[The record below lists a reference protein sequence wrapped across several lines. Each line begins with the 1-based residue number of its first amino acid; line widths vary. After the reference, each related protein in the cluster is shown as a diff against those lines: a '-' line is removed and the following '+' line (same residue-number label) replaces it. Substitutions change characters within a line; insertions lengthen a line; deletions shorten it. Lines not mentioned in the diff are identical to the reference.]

1 MQNDTGAGTSVSRWM
16 QGFRQAASI
25 SLKNKIVVLA
35 CVCALLSALLVGGL
49 SYYRIGKIV
58 LETSVETLAGET
70 RLMAQRFKFSYDQL
84 KSDVQVLSLTPPIQG
99 IIRSTSHGGIDPLDG
114 SSTTIW
120 RERLGIIF
128 SSMLAARK
136 DYRQIRFIGMKDQ
149 GRELVRVNHLGS
161 HIEVVAKSKLQ
172 QKGNEPYFAAG
183 ALTPESGV
191 HFSEV
196 SYNREQGAL
205 DSALVPTV
213 RVVMPVYEDSGTVFG
228 MIVINASYSEML
240 RRAFEE
246 ISPED
251 NIFVLN
257 NSGDYMEHA
266 GDGTIGKF
274 EFHDNYSMP
283 PPPFVKQV
291 LHTKLDE
298 ETFASGSAI
307 SYFVRLNIDP
317 SNPDAFLGV
326 VVRVP
331 YEQLLKSTIKA
342 RRDSLIWGGLL
353 VLGCFAA
360 ALVMA
365 RRFTS
370 PLNKLT
376 AEIKHSSG
384 DSKLE
389 NLPLERGDEIGDLAR
404 AFDQKTRELA
414 TNEARLTAI
423 VDNTVDGL
431 ITIDA
436 RGTVE
441 TFNRACE
448 DIFGYEANEVIGRNV
463 KMLMPD
469 PYHGEHDG
477 YLKNYQSTGE
487 RKVIGIGREVEGC
500 RKDGSVFP
508 LDLSVSQVNIGDR
521 IIYSGIVRDISERK
535 RMDVMKDEFIST
547 VNHEL
552 RTPLTAIQGSIGL
565 LMAVSGNNLDEKSQ
579 KLLKL
584 SYDSCQRLSRL
595 VNDILDMEKIAA
607 GKIDY
612 QLEVV
617 EVCQLVA
624 DIVERQHSFAEKYGV
639 ECELHFGVAEAYV
652 NLDQDRFD
660 QALVNLLSNAAK
672 FSEQGDKVEIGV
684 SINSASDV
692 VISVRDYGPGIPEAF
707 RSKIFGK
714 FAQADGSATRMKG
727 GSGLGLNITR
737 KIIEAFDGTV
747 DFESEEGVGS
757 TFTFTLPAS
766 PAKRKRA

>member
-1 MQNDTGAGTSVSRWM
+1 MQKDSAAGHNTTQRLGEVWRPA
-16 QGFRQAASI
+16 GV

-35 CVCALLSALLVGGL
+35 CVCALLSALLVGSI
-49 SYYRIGKIV
+49 SYYRIEKIV
-58 LETSVETLAGET
+58 LDASVETLAGDT

-84 KSDVQVLSLTPPIQG
+84 KSDVQVLSQTPPIQG
-99 IIRSTSHGGIDPLDG
+99 IVRSTRNGGLDPQDG
-114 SSTTIW
+114 SSTNVW
-120 RERLGIIF
+120 QERLGTIF
-128 SSMLAARK
+128 SSMLAARQ
-136 DYRQIRFIGMKDQ
+136 DYVQIRYIGVKDL
-149 GRELVRVNHLGS
+149 GRELVRVNRLVSG
-161 HIEVVAKSKLQ
+161 IEVVANNALQ
-172 QKGNEPYFAAG
+172 QKGNEPYFQAG
-183 ALTPESGV
+183 LMTKMNAV

-213 RVVMPVYEDSGTVFG
+213 RVVMPVFDEAGAFFG

-246 ISPED
+246 ISPKD
-251 NIFVLN
+251 NTFVLN
-257 NSGDYMEHA
+257 NSGDYMEYT
-266 GDGTIGKF
+266 GDGTIGRF
-274 EFHDNYSMP
+274 EFHDNYSVP
-283 PPPFVKQV
+283 PPLFVDQV
-291 LHTKLDE
+291 LHTDLDE
-298 ETFASGSAI
+298 ETFVSDSAV

-317 SNPDAFLGV
+317 GNRDAFLGV

-331 YEQLLKSTIKA
+331 YDELLSSANSARKA
-342 RRDSLIWGGLL
+342 SLTWGGLL

-360 ALVMA
+360 ALIMA
-365 RRFTS
+365 RRFTA

-384 DSKLE
+384 DRKLE
-389 NLPLERGDEIGDLAR
+389 NLPLKRGDEIGDLAR

-436 RGTVE
+436 KGTVE

-448 DIFGYEANEVIGRNV
+448 DIFGYEADEVIGRNV

-469 PYHGEHDG
+469 PYHSEHDT
-477 YLKNYQSTGE
+477 YLANHHNTGE
-487 RKVIGIGREVEGC
+487 RKIIGIGREVEGC

-565 LMAVSGNNLDEKSQ
+565 LMAVSGNNFDEKSQ

-624 DIVERQHSFAEKYGV
+624 DIVERQHSFAEKYGI
-639 ECELHFGVAEAYV
+639 ECDLRFGMPEAYV

-672 FSEQGDKVEIGV
+672 FSEHGDKVEIGV
-684 SINSASDV
+684 SMNSAEDV

-747 DFESEEGVGS
+747 AFESEEGVGS

>member
-1 MQNDTGAGTSVSRWM
+1 MQSGAGDGLNVPGWVRRIWQPTT
-16 QGFRQAASI
+16 I
-25 SLKNKIVVLA
+25 SLKNKIVALA
-35 CVCALLSALLVGGL
+35 CICALLSALLVGSI
-49 SYYRIGKIV
+49 SYYRVEKIV
-58 LETSVETLAGET
+58 LDTSVQTLAGDT

-84 KSDVQVLSLTPPIQG
+84 KSDVQVLSQTPAIQG
-99 IIRSTSHGGIDPLDG
+99 IVRSTRNGGVDPQDG
-114 SSTTIW
+114 SSTIVW
-120 RERLGIIF
+120 QERLSIIF
-128 SSMLAARK
+128 SSMMSARP
-136 DYRQIRFIGMKDQ
+136 DYVQIRYIGVNDQ
-149 GRELVRVNHLGS
+149 GRELVRTNHLASG
-161 HIEVVAKSKLQ
+161 IEVVPHDALQ
-172 QKGNEPYFAAG
+172 QKSKEPYYRAG
-183 ALTPESGV
+183 LVTQQNRV

-196 SYNREQGAL
+196 TYNRERDAL
-205 DSALVPTV
+205 DIVLVPTV
-213 RVVMPVYEDSGTVFG
+213 RVVMPVFDEAGAVFG
-228 MIVINASYSEML
+228 MIVINADYSQML

-246 ISPED
+246 NSPKD
-251 NIFVLN
+251 NTFVLN
-257 NSGDYMEHA
+257 NSGDYMEYTS
-266 GDGTIGKF
+266 DGTIGRF
-274 EFHDNYSMP
+274 EFRDNYSVP
-283 PPPFVKQV
+283 PPLFVDQIM
-291 LHTKLDE
+291 HTDLDE
-298 ETFASGSAI
+298 ETFVSETDV

-317 SNPDAFLGV
+317 DNPDAFLGV

-331 YEQLLKSTIKA
+331 YDELLSAASKT

-353 VLGCFAA
+353 VLGCFAVS
-360 ALVMA
+360 LIMA
-365 RRFTS
+365 RRFTA
-370 PLNKLT
+370 PLNRLT

-384 DSKLE
+384 DKELE

-404 AFDQKTRELA
+404 AFDQKARELA

-436 RGTVE
+436 QGTVE

-448 DIFGYEANEVIGRNV
+448 GIFGYDAAEVIGQNV
-463 KMLMPD
+463 KMLMPA
-469 PYHGEHDG
+469 PYHEEHDG
-477 YLKNYQSTGE
+477 YLRHYHATGE
-487 RKVIGIGREVEGC
+487 RKVIGIGREVEGR
-500 RKDGSVFP
+500 RKDAGVFP
-508 LDLSVSQVNIGDR
+508 LELSVSQVDIGDR
-521 IIYSGIVRDISERK
+521 TIYSGIVRDISERK

-552 RTPLTAIQGSIGL
+552 RTPLTAIQGSLGL
-565 LMAVSGNNLDEKSQ
+565 LMALPGNDLDEKSQ

-624 DIVERQHSFAEKYGV
+624 EIVERQQSFAEKYGV
-639 ECELHFGVAEAYV
+639 ECDLRFDVPEAYV

-672 FSEQGDKVEIGV
+672 FSDHGGKVEIGV
-684 SINSASDV
+684 SMDSASDV
-692 VISVRDYGPGIPEAF
+692 TISVRDYGSGIPEAF

-714 FAQADGSATRMKG
+714 FAQADSSATRMKD

-747 DFESEEGVGS
+747 AFESEEGVGS
-757 TFTFTLPAS
+757 VFTFTLPAC
-766 PAKRKRA
+766 PPEKMRA

>member
-1 MQNDTGAGTSVSRWM
+1 MHKGAATGINISQWVRRLWQPAVV
-16 QGFRQAASI
+16 
-25 SLKNKIVVLA
+25 SLKNKIVALA
-35 CVCALLSALLVGGL
+35 CVCALLSALLAVGIN
-49 SYYRIGKIV
+49 YYRIEKIV
-58 LETSVETLAGET
+58 YDASVETLAGDT

-84 KSDVQVLSLTPPIQG
+84 KSDVQVLSQTPPIQG
-99 IIRSTSHGGIDPLDG
+99 IARSTAHGDVDPLDG
-114 SSTTIW
+114 SSRDVW
-120 RERLGIIF
+120 RKRLSTIF
-128 SSMLAARK
+128 SSMMAARQ
-136 DYRQIRFIGMKDQ
+136 DYVQIRYIGVKDM
-149 GRELVRVNHLGS
+149 GRELVRTNRLASG
-161 HIEVVAKSKLQ
+161 IEVVGNDALQ
-172 QKGNEPYFAAG
+172 QKGMEPYFQAG
-183 ALTPESGV
+183 LLTPQNGV

-196 SYNREQGAL
+196 TYNRERDAL

-213 RVVMPVYEDSGTVFG
+213 RVAMPVFDEGGTIFG

-246 ISPED
+246 ISPKD
-251 NIFVLN
+251 NTFVLN
-257 NSGDYMEHA
+257 NSGDYMEYT
-266 GDGTIGKF
+266 GDGTIGRF
-274 EFHDNYSMP
+274 EFHDNYSVP
-283 PPPFVKQV
+283 PPLFVDQV

-298 ETFASGSAI
+298 ETFASGTDV

-317 SNPDAFLGV
+317 DNPDAFLGV

-331 YEQLLKSTIKA
+331 YNELLSAAIEA

-360 ALVMA
+360 ALIMA

-384 DSKLE
+384 HRKLE

-436 RGTVE
+436 KGTVE

-448 DIFGYEANEVIGRNV
+448 VIFGYEASEVIGRNV

-469 PYHGEHDG
+469 PYHSEHDG
-477 YLKNYQSTGE
+477 YLANYQNTGE

-500 RKDGSVFP
+500 RKDSSVFP

-552 RTPLTAIQGSIGL
+552 RTPLTSIQGSIGL
-565 LMAVSGNNLDEKSQ
+565 LMAMSGDNLDEKSQ

-617 EVCQLVA
+617 EVCQLVT
-624 DIVERQHSFAEKYGV
+624 DIVERQHSFAEKYGI
-639 ECELHFGVAEAYV
+639 ECELQFDVPEAYV

-672 FSEQGDKVEIGV
+672 FSEEGDKVEIGV
-684 SINSASDV
+684 SRNSASDV

-727 GSGLGLNITR
+727 GSGLGLNITK

-747 DFESEEGVGS
+747 AFDSEEGVGS
-757 TFTFTLPAS
+757 IFTFTLPAC
-766 PAKRKRA
+766 PAEKKRA